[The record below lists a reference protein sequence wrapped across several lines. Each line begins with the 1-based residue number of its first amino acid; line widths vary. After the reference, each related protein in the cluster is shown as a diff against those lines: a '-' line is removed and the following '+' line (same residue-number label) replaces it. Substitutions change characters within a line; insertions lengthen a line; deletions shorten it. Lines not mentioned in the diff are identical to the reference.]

1 MKSNSFIFE
10 VELGSYSKPISLMY
24 HISPMFE
31 IRFSLKKKCVK
42 RSRFHLKLSCFSRNG
57 TDNDHQS
64 ETDDESDDEFNFNQD
79 DEQDTIDPIM
89 RKRLRRYQL
98 NRLKYYYAVVEYD
111 CVETAVRIY
120 EECDGIEYETGA
132 VRLDLRF
139 IPDSMIFNSPH
150 DQCTQLPDK
159 LVYKPIRFRNTALTQ
174 TKVRC
179 TWDETPIKRRRLTKK
194 RNYTVEEL
202 DQVNLDAYLAS
213 ESDEEIQNNNDN
225 DNNIESDNDD
235 NILNNERQNDNNVS
249 KAFMKQNQPIV
260 RAPSILSSQDDIDR
274 YR

>member
-1 MKSNSFIFE
+1 MKSKSFIFE

-31 IRFSLKKKCVK
+31 IRFSLKKK

-64 ETDDESDDEFNFNQD
+64 ETDDESDDEFNFNQN
-79 DEQDTIDPIM
+79 DEQDTTDPIM
-89 RKRLRRYQL
+89 RERLRRYQL

-111 CVETAVRIY
+111 SVETAVRIY
-120 EECDGIEYETGA
+120 EECDGIEYETSA

-139 IPDSMIFNSPH
+139 IPDSMIFDSPH
-150 DQCTQLPDK
+150 DQCTQLSDK

-174 TKVRC
+174 TKIRC
-179 TWDETPIKRRRLTKK
+179 TWDETPIERRRLTKK

-225 DNNIESDNDD
+225 DNNIESDHDD

-249 KAFMKQNQPIV
+249 KALTKQNQPIV
-260 RAPSILSSQDDIDR
+260 RVPSILSSQDDIDR

>member
-1 MKSNSFIFE
+1 M
-10 VELGSYSKPISLMY
+10 YPISP
-24 HISPMFE
+24 IFE

-64 ETDDESDDEFNFNQD
+64 ETDDEFNINED
-79 DEQDTIDPIM
+79 DEQDTTDLIM

-98 NRLKYYYAVVEYD
+98 NRLKYYYAVVECD

-120 EECDGIEYETGA
+120 EECDGIEYETSA

-139 IPDSMIFNSPH
+139 IPDSMIFDSPH
-150 DQCTQLPDK
+150 DQCTQLSDK
-159 LVYKPIRFRNTALTQ
+159 LVYKPIRFHNTALTQ

-179 TWDETPIKRRRLTKK
+179 TWDETPIERRRLTKK
-194 RNYTVEEL
+194 RKYTVEEL

-249 KAFMKQNQPIV
+249 KALTKQNQLIV
-260 RAPSILSSQDDIDR
+260 RVPSILSSQDDIDR